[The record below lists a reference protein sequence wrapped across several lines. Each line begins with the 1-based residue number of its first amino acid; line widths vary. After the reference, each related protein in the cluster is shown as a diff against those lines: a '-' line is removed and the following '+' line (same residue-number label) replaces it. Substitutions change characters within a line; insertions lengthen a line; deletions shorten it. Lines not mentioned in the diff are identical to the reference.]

1 MRWGFTAGSRA
12 RSCPRNIHQLHS
24 PSTQTKL
31 CWPCQTET
39 RKLSNYRDI
48 YPVLS
53 LYSGAKPASFPESLC
68 MLLNIPACK
77 ILDEDTWSWVLPTS
91 RQHSSRTGLFLLK
104 SPLDHQTSV
113 LISPS
118 SSFPQIFLPVK
129 ETQLLFILSSMSSSF
144 VASSSWPSLSYYVC
158 LCFMAAW
165 CLVHFLCLCVCSCM
179 CAVCSCMC
187 TPVYSCLCI
196 CVYMHVWVHTC
207 LHTYVYVHTCVSTP
221 VHVCLWEGC
230 MHIYVYVCESVCK
243 YVHICAHLCV
253 GVFMGIHNCEWVWTT
268 SGVSPCLQHCLKM
281 VSPAQH
287 CVCQDNWFMSFQR
300 VLCLHPTPP
309 GEVNHRCPPVGR
321 MFCLTSQ
328 LPYNHTKT

>member
-24 PSTQTKL
+24 PCTQTKL

-53 LYSGAKPASFPESLC
+53 LHSGAKPASFPESLC
-68 MLLNIPACK
+68 MLPNIPACK

-91 RQHSSRTGLFLLK
+91 RQHSSRTGLFLLR

-118 SSFPQIFLPVK
+118 SSFPQIFLLVK

-144 VASSSWPSLSYYVC
+144 VACSSWPSLSHYVC

-165 CLVHFLCLCVCSCM
+165 CVVHFLCVC
-179 CAVCSCMC
+179 
-187 TPVYSCLCI
+187 
-196 CVYMHVWVHTC
+196 
-207 LHTYVYVHTCVSTP
+207 
-221 VHVCLWEGC
+221 VHVCVRCVHVCAHLC
-230 MHIYVYVCESVCK
+230 IYVYAFVCTYMCEFIRVYIPMYMFIPVWALLCMYVCGRVVCTYMCMCVNLCVDMLT
-243 YVHICAHLCV
+243 YVHICVLVCS
-253 GVFMGIHNCEWVWTT
+253 WVYTIV
-268 SGVSPCLQHCLKM
+268 SGCGLPQVSVLAYYNIVWRWSLLLST
-281 VSPAQH
+281 VSARLIGSW
-287 CVCQDNWFMSFQR
+287 VSREFS
-300 VLCLHPTPP
+300 VSTL
-309 GEVNHRCPPVGR
+309 VV
-321 MFCLTSQ
+321 
-328 LPYNHTKT
+328 